1 MLVGRSLHACCSLD
15 TCVLITRGID
25 PREQRTAARLH
36 SIECIDLFSD
46 WLHYEIRE
54 VNITFI
60 RLVNR
65 GRHMPAVGRI
75 TAMTACCGAYVT
87 KNVTNVM
94 DNSRGVSVF
103 VCPKCHK
110 HNQVTIDKGTVVNV
124 R

>member
-1 MLVGRSLHACCSLD
+1 
-15 TCVLITRGID
+15 
-25 PREQRTAARLH
+25 
-36 SIECIDLFSD
+36 
-46 WLHYEIRE
+46 
-54 VNITFI
+54 
-60 RLVNR
+60 
-65 GRHMPAVGRI
+65 MPAVGRI

-94 DNSRGVSVF
+94 DNSRGVSTF